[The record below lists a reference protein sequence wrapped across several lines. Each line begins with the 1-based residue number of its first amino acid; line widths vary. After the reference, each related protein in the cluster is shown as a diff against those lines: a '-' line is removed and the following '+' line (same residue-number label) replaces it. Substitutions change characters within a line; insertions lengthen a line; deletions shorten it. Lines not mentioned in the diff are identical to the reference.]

1 MKAEHMRNG
10 LSKPFWRVL
19 DPIERISEVLF
30 GVIMALTFTC
40 TRGVATAD
48 NIKIKTML
56 IGALGCNLA
65 WGVIDAGVY
74 LIARI
79 HALGRNIMTL
89 RAMRAAA
96 DTGAARRI
104 VADALPPLLAS
115 ALSDEQLEVIR
126 RRLDQVPDAPARPQ
140 LTKRDWLGAL
150 GVCLL
155 CFLSTF
161 PVAVPFIIVGD
172 AREALRASNAVAVT
186 LLFCCGY
193 AFGYRSGL
201 SPWVTGLF
209 MVAFAGALVGVAIA
223 LGG

>member
-1 MKAEHMRNG
+1 MPEKDRD
-10 LSKPFWRVL
+10 LPFGAL
-19 DPIERISEVLF
+19 DPLERISEVLF

-40 TRGVATAD
+40 TLGVATAD
-48 NIKIKTML
+48 DIKIKTML

-74 LIARI
+74 LIARVNVT
-79 HALGRNIMTL
+79 GRKILML
-89 RAMRAAA
+89 RAMRTAA
-96 DTGAARRI
+96 DPSAARRI
-104 VADALPPLLAS
+104 LSASLPPLLVS
-115 ALSDEQLEVIR
+115 ALSE
-126 RRLDQVPDAPARPQ
+126 DQVEDMRQLLQKTPHDAGRPH
-140 LTKRDWLGAL
+140 LTSQDWLGAL

-161 PVAVPFIIVGD
+161 PVAAPFAVFGE
-172 AREALRASNAVAVT
+172 ARTALRVSNAVAVI

-201 SPWVTGLF
+201 SPWAAGLF
-209 MVAFAGALVGVAIA
+209 MVVFAGALVGIAIA